1 MRLKKSFMAA
11 AAAAIAVLT
20 FSLAADPFTTTVSAS
35 AEETCYSELTGE
47 PIDSAIRDQRPVAAV
62 VDNESISY
70 PHFGTAEGDVVYELI
85 NSTANGYIT
94 RLMVLVKDWAKITQL
109 GSIRS
114 ARNTNIMLAGEWNA
128 VLCHDGGPYFV
139 DSLFAKGY
147 AAQHFSGGFSRVN
160 NGKATEFTEY
170 IMTGNLEE
178 KFNASGFSRTYNEYA
193 PERESHFLF
202 AEYGTERDLS
212 GYGIPAGSIQ
222 LPFPHTSSALTYN
235 AQTMT
240 YDYSAY
246 GQLHTDAEDGQV
258 LTFKN
263 VLIQKCDYTTLD
275 NHGYM
280 VYNVVQENMPGY
292 YITNGSAEK
301 ITWTKS
307 SENGLTRYF
316 DENGQELVINRGKT
330 YITLVPDS
338 MWDSIVIQ

>member
-1 MRLKKSFMAA
+1 MQMKKYFRSVAA
-11 AAAAIAVLT
+11 SVIAALVFLSASET
-20 FSLAADPFTTTVSAS
+20 FTATVSAS
-35 AEETCYSELTGE
+35 AEGTCYSELTGE
-47 PIDSAIRDQRPVAAV
+47 PVDIALKDQRPIAAV
-62 VDNESISY
+62 VDNESIAY

-128 VLCHDGGPYFV
+128 VLCHDGGPYYV
-139 DSLFAKGY
+139 DSLFAQGY
-147 AAQHFSGGFSRVN
+147 ASQHFSGGFQRVN

-170 IMTGNLEE
+170 IMTGNLDA
-178 KFNASGFSRTYNEYA
+178 KFSSTGFSRTYNEYA
-193 PERESHFLF
+193 PERDSHFLF
-202 AEYGTERDLS
+202 VEYGTERDLS
-212 GYGIPAGSIQ
+212 GYGIPAGNIQ
-222 LPFPHTSSALTYN
+222 LPFPHTSSALAYN
-235 AQTMT
+235 AKTGT

-246 GQLHTDAEDGQV
+246 GQVHTDAEDGQV

-263 VLIQKCDYTTLD
+263 VLIQKCDYTLLD

-292 YITNGSAEK
+292 YITGGYAQK
-301 ITWTKS
+301 ITWTKN
-307 SENGLTRYF
+307 SENGLTRYY
-316 DENGQELVINRGKT
+316 DENGQELEINRGKT

-338 MWDSIVIQ
+338 MWDSIGIQ